1 MAIKVY
7 NTLTRKKEAF
17 KPINLGRIGWYNC
30 GPTVYN
36 YIHIG
41 NARNVVC
48 FDIIRRYFEYSGYEV
63 KFAQNYTDIDDKMI
77 NRARELGISVPE
89 LADKFIRQYE
99 KDAAMLN
106 VRLPT
111 VSPRATYHIK
121 QIIGQIKKIQEKGY
135 AYETEDGVYFDVSK
149 FRKYGKLSGQNIDEL
164 KKGARVDIN
173 EKKKD
178 PLDFALWK
186 KEKPNEPSWDSP
198 WGKGRPGWHIECSAM
213 NTTYLGDTFDIHSGG
228 KDLIFPHHEN
238 EIAQAESATGKKY
251 VKYWLHNAFLNI
263 NREKMSKSLGNFMTA
278 DEALKRFDP
287 RAIRFFFLETH
298 YRSEIDFSEENIT
311 TAKHSL
317 ERIDNFV
324 FANKDAAENPKV
336 RKIVDKY
343 KKGFIK
349 AMDDDFETPNA
360 VAAIFEMIKEVN
372 KIGTGKEAYDF
383 LVEIDSV
390 LGVLKKEEGKIN
402 EDIENLI
409 EERENARKSRDFRK
423 ADNIRDELKSK
434 GIILED
440 TDKGVRWKRV

>member
-1 MAIKVY
+1 MKVY